1 MRPYLQKHK
10 VNKLNSET
18 SEKYIAGVT
27 AIIMLDEK
35 QQQQKGV
42 TAMKNNVPN
51 TKEKADAEYAIAV
64 ATQGERNQIQGLKSA
79 T

>member
-18 SEKYIAGVT
+18 SEKYIAGV
-27 AIIMLDEK
+27 AAIMLDEK
-35 QQQQKGV
+35 TQQQKGV

-51 TKEKADAEYAIAV
+51 TKEKADAEYTIAV